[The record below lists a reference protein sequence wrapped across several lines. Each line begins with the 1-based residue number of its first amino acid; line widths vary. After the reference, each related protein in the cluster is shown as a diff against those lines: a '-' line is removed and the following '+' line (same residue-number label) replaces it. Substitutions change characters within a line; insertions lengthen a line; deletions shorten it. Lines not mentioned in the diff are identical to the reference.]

1 MIQVH
6 EGSEVELSKQSNA
19 NELLFCNKKE
29 FTSCAYYDTIHIH
42 EWYILNDVI
51 YIHRMD
57 TMSVNY
63 IKVFILTHEN
73 VGGHLIIIIVY

>member
-1 MIQVH
+1 M
-6 EGSEVELSKQSNA
+6 
-19 NELLFCNKKE
+19 
-29 FTSCAYYDTIHIH
+29 IHIH
-42 EWYILNDVI
+42 ELYILYNVTH
-51 YIHRMD
+51 IHRID